1 MNIFD
6 RYISANYLKI
16 FSAVTFVAIGLTV
29 LYSLTDF
36 LLGFRIVN
44 LEVGLSYVLNLIP
57 LGFYLLSSITVN
69 ISLLILFRRIFS
81 RKLDLTVQ
89 SFGVSPLRFSLYL
102 IAGVFA
108 LSSLFLILNES
119 VLPSLFKKVW
129 YIEKTYKK
137 KQEIGRIVERLW
149 FVKETERGRYYVF
162 VESLDVKS
170 GRFTGLFMLVT
181 SPRGEVTEVV
191 EGTSGR
197 WKGNVI
203 YVDRG
208 SAYNFREGY
217 FVERLIN
224 FSLGTEVGLA
234 EIGLFAEK
242 MEHVRISSL
251 LTLYI
256 KGSRLGLDTDRYLSE
271 VLYRVGMSFLPF
283 IVFLPLLTNLFRYRR
298 LGAGMISFL
307 VHLIV
312 GWFVVIS
319 PKLLADKAG
328 ISPQYAFIGYAL
340 LIVYLLKGAH
350 NLAKGFR
357 I

>member
-224 FSLGTEVGLA
+224 SNPLYKGVQTGT
-234 EIGLFAEK
+234 
-242 MEHVRISSL
+242 
-251 LTLYI
+251 
-256 KGSRLGLDTDRYLSE
+256 
-271 VLYRVGMSFLPF
+271 
-283 IVFLPLLTNLFRYRR
+283 
-298 LGAGMISFL
+298 
-307 VHLIV
+307 
-312 GWFVVIS
+312 
-319 PKLLADKAG
+319 
-328 ISPQYAFIGYAL
+328 
-340 LIVYLLKGAH
+340 
-350 NLAKGFR
+350 
-357 I
+357 